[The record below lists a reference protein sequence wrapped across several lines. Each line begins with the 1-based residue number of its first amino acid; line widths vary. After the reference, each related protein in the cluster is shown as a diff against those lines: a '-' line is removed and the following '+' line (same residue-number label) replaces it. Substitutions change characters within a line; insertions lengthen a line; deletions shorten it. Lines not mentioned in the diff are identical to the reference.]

1 MGYQKM
7 RNSTKQYKA
16 VLICPALIFILVVF
30 PLFVGSYITKSYQ
43 VNYQNDV
50 ERLTRSAS
58 EK

>member
-16 VLICPALIFILVVF
+16 VLICPALIFILVVA
-30 PLFVGSYITKSYQ
+30 PLFIGSYVAKSYQ
-43 VNYQNDV
+43 TNFQNDV